1 VEEVDEIMTPDP
13 FSVTE
18 DDSLETV
25 VEVVERHRVKRLP
38 VMRSGRANLW

>member
-1 VEEVDEIMTPDP
+1 VEGVDEIMTPDP

-18 DDSLETV
+18 DDSLEPI

-38 VMRSGRANLW
+38 VTCG